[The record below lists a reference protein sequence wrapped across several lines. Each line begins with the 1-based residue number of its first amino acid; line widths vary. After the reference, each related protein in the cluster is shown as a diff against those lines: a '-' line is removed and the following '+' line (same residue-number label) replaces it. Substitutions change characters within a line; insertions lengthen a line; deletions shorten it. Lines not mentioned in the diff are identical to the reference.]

1 MFEMQLTMKN
11 STASNFNLQYCE
23 KVMQTNFDEI
33 RAFRGFSR
41 QFRLKRNLFDNS
53 PHFCDIY
60 CLDTRELTRS
70 FSLCAVIRRELS
82 SDNLRTFKR
91 RFESFRAK
99 FGMM

>member
-1 MFEMQLTMKN
+1 MNN
-11 STASNFNLQYCE
+11 SYTLLNPKVKHTHLQYCE

-33 RAFRGFSR
+33 RAFHGFSR
-41 QFRLKRNLFDNS
+41 QFRLKRNLFDIS
-53 PHFCDIY
+53 PHFCDVY
-60 CLDTRELTRS
+60 CLDMRELSHS

-82 SDNLRTFKR
+82 SDNSRTFVR